1 MARWRRPGAG
11 EMLQVFLLLDVVG
24 CILGHSW
31 RPVTLRGDAVSLL
44 IDVFLVWRVS
54 RGGRIS
60 RMILIIMSGLSYVL
74 VVLAVARSW
83 DPLIAAL
90 TIISAAQIALLVSPA
105 VYGRTRRPPIQVR
118 AEGWAQLVRRPPS
131 WLLPWGLFLGVV
143 LTLACL
149 GNMDIAAVPGCRPTA
164 AEGCSVLAEGGP
176 LRWLSAPQGTSVPV
190 IDKYALVRDCAQWA
204 LACSSVLYLAWLRLR
219 PGPAPTQAR

>member
-1 MARWRRPGAG
+1 
-11 EMLQVFLLLDVVG
+11 MLQAFLLLEVAAF
-24 CILGHSW
+24 ILGLSW
-31 RPVTLRGDAVSLL
+31 RPAALRDDLVFFL
-44 IDVFLVWRVS
+44 ITVFLVWRVS

-60 RMILIIMSGLSYVL
+60 RMILIIVSGLSYVL

-90 TIISAAQIALLVSPA
+90 VIVSAAQIALLVSPA

-118 AEGWAQLVRRPPS
+118 AGGWAQLVRRPPA

-149 GNMDIAAVPGCRPTA
+149 GSMDMAAVAGCRPTA
-164 AEGCSVLAEGGP
+164 ADACIVLAEGYP
-176 LRWLSAPQGTSVPV
+176 LRWLTTPQGIPV
-190 IDKYALVRDCAQWA
+190 IGKYALVRDCAQWT